1 MSHVYRAEQRFGRP
15 PEALFPFFA
24 DAFNLERITPPFL
37 RFRAVTPPPIRMGVG
52 TLIDYRLRVHG
63 VPLRW
68 RTEIT
73 AWEPPRRFVDEQIRG
88 PYRRW
93 IHEHRFE
100 PLVGGGTRMID
111 TVHYAAP
118 GGRLVERLV
127 VDRDVA
133 SIFGYRRRVLEELF
147 AADQPPEVDASR
159 SRREAPNRPSA

>member
-1 MSHVYRAEQRFGRP
+1 MSGVFRAEQRFGRP

-37 RFRAVTPPPIRMGVG
+37 RFRVVTPPPIEMGVG

-63 VPLRW
+63 VPVRW

-73 AWEPPRRFVDEQIRG
+73 AWDPPHRFVDEQIRG
-88 PYRRW
+88 PYRTW

-100 PLVGGGTRMID
+100 PVDGGGTRMYD
-111 TVHYAAP
+111 TVRYAAP
-118 GGRLVERLV
+118 GGRLVERWL

-133 SIFGYRRRVLEELF
+133 AIFAYRKRALDTLF
-147 AADQPPEVDASR
+147 AAAQAPEPEASR
-159 SRREAPNRPSA
+159 ARSDAPNRPSA